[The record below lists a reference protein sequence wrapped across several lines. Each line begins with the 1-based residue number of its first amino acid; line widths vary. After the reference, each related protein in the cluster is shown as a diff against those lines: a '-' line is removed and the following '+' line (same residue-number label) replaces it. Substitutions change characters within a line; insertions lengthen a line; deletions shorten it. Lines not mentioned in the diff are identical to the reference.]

1 MMPGRRGGIIPVSW
15 FSPGGMVIGLLAA
28 SLYLFPANAS
38 GSWSEVDEILKEAYG
53 VQTAQECSDYY
64 SSLDIPDSQVATVKD
79 AVARLVEAGY
89 PSGCPVEYLK
99 LAAELS
105 QAGIDLDDLTN
116 KIREGIAKKVS
127 PERLNKVIDDRV
139 EALKEA
145 RVLTL
150 KLDQE
155 GVNFLDRQMAYK
167 VMADYLLR
175 GIASGELETGVLE
188 GELSKYPAL
197 ENLLL

>member
-15 FSPGGMVIGLLAA
+15 FSHRGMVIGLLAA
-28 SLYLFPANAS
+28 SLSLFPAIAS

-53 VQTAQECSDYY
+53 VQTARECRDYY
-64 SSLDIPDSQVATVKD
+64 SSLDIPDSQVATVRD
-79 AVARLVEAGY
+79 AVERLVEAGY
-89 PSGCPVEYLK
+89 PSGCPMEYLR
-99 LAAELS
+99 LAADLS

-150 KLDQE
+150 KLEQE

-175 GIASGELETGVLE
+175 GIASEELEAGVLK
-188 GELSKYPAL
+188 GDLSKYPAL